1 MKKRCFFDVLAR
13 KLHSEK
19 GTAAILT
26 LSVILVLTALGT
38 VSLLASAMNIRMSA
52 KTISWSEDY
61 YALDAK
67 AEEYV
72 HWIDENILI
81 PAEKYAR
88 TYVINRLDKLAYDS
102 VIMNR
107 YFDDP
112 DFAPSADAQNYFFEY
127 YKVVWTDDD
136 TGHEYTVQDYE
147 RLIADGDTSINDIS
161 RSYYKYKDDSTLTIE
176 GKAANAYKDDLKDY
190 TRELFDRVYFHM
202 IALRLEHHHDNNSD
216 FQNARIIIKSTENE
230 NFDSV
235 EARDG
240 YRCTNIFE
248 NISITGTDESDIR
261 NTWTSIAP
269 HDGSITLYIRAQ
281 DSSMI
286 PNKKVQVVIEVTT
299 PKYDV
304 IEKTIY
310 TPIKGNPIWAN
321 ALTVRGGIRIGEA
334 AETHTAIKGDVYASG
349 SSGITVYNDT
359 TANIYGNVY
368 TAGNVQVV
376 SNRHGTGGT
385 LNVIATDPA
394 SSGVKYAFKK
404 NIYGNEYLHENHL
417 LYGIEDA
424 YQYSPESGMLNIP
437 FVFKDFDDRG
447 NVYCESLEVA
457 ENVVGATLT
466 VEGNLWTMD
475 DIQMD
480 GQGSTIRVGKAVE
493 VSGKNVARFTY
504 IGLNGESAPG
514 DPNKSSSV
522 INNFPFYSNGTPNS
536 KIIINS
542 NFLVPGVAFYHFF
555 SNADPATRSDKFY
568 RSIESVTARTSRPA
582 SLLNSYAYYAQE
594 DLDEE
599 EEEFDIFY
607 NQDGDEFRLIDQE
620 NDPQRKALTKFIDDI
635 GGVYTNVMSSLTEP
649 AGYVA
654 GTALIEKEIEREED
668 RDVATVYT
676 HNPSAG
682 ETPGAVALMRS
693 TENYVAYQLLNYTGE
708 DKKLFRLHTAKTK
721 RLGKYVTLD
730 EINAGPINFR
740 DFINAG
746 MIDSIG
752 LPDIVMLR
760 GDDETLDIR
769 AGGITTGIVYCT
781 GNLTIIGDGTEFRG
795 AIICEGD
802 VTIEGN
808 VKITYDEDVIY
819 LKLKNNEKVRQFFS
833 NGEMGEKLFDIQE
846 YSTTSGTRVQ
856 VKRYRITAWKEI
868 PVTPALS

>member
-1 MKKRCFFDVLAR
+1 MKKRCFFAVLAR

-38 VSLLASAMNIRMSA
+38 VSLLASVLNIRMSA

-161 RSYYKYKDDSTLTIE
+161 RNYYKYRDDSTLNFE
-176 GKAANAYKDDLKDY
+176 EKAANAYKDDLKDY
-190 TRELFDRVYFHM
+190 TKELFDRVYYHM
-202 IALRLEHHHDNNSD
+202 IAKRLEHHHDNNSD
-216 FQNARIIIKSTENE
+216 FQNARIIIKSLINE
-230 NFDSV
+230 NYDYV
-235 EARDG
+235 EATEE

-248 NISITGTDESDIR
+248 KIRVTGTDESDIR
-261 NTWTSIAP
+261 DNWASIAP
-269 HDGSITLYIRAQ
+269 HDGSITLYIRSQ
-281 DSSMI
+281 DSMI
-286 PNKKVQVVIEVTT
+286 PNKKVHVAVEVTT
-299 PKYDV
+299 PRYDV

-321 ALTVRGGIRIGEA
+321 ALTVRGSIRIGEA
-334 AETHTAIKGDVYASG
+334 AGTHMATIKGDVYASG
-349 SSGITVYNDT
+349 SSGISVYNDT

-368 TAGNVQVV
+368 TAGNVQVL
-376 SNRHGTGGT
+376 SNRPGTGGT

-394 SSGVKYAFKK
+394 SSGVKYACKR

-424 YQYSPESGMLNIP
+424 YQYSSESGMLNIP

-504 IGLNGESAPG
+504 IGLNGESAPE

-522 INNFPFYSNGTPNS
+522 INNFPFYTDGTPNS

-542 NFLVPGVAFYHFF
+542 DFLVPGVAFYHFF

-654 GTALIEKEIEREED
+654 GTALIEKEIEIEED

-693 TENYVAYQLLNYTGE
+693 TENYVTYQLLNYTGE

-721 RLGKYVTLD
+721 RLGKYVRPEETG
-730 EINAGPINFR
+730 AGPINFR

-769 AGGITTGIVYCT
+769 AGGITSGIVYCT
-781 GNLTIIGDGTEFRG
+781 GDLTITGDGTEFRG

-833 NGEMGEKLFDIQE
+833 NGEMGDKLFDIQE
-846 YSTTSGTRVQ
+846 YSTTSGMRVQ

-868 PVTPALS
+868 PVMPASP